1 MPRPVSRSLCAAL
14 AGTGLWLGS
23 LLGALACTPVI
34 PPAPPESARG
44 AASSAVRPGDV
55 LEIRVFDEE
64 RFGGEYQVGDDGAI
78 DFPMVRSL
86 DVTGKTKDQVAR
98 LLEQRLADG
107 FLNNPQV
114 SVQVKQRGN
123 REVSVLGQVNKSG
136 SLDYRDGLTVVQ
148 AVSLAGGLGAFAA
161 PGRVKVTRRTG
172 VGDETVTFEVSLP
185 AIVNGKAEDLV
196 LRPGDIV
203 FVPESRI

>member
-1 MPRPVSRSLCAAL
+1 MPRPVPRALCV
-14 AGTGLWLGS
+14 WLVM
-23 LLGALACTPVI
+23 ACTPAI
-34 PPAPPESARG
+34 PPAPPASARA
-44 AASSAVRPGDV
+44 AASSAVRPGDA
-55 LEIRVFDEE
+55 LEIRVFDED

-78 DFPMVRSL
+78 DFPMVGSL
-86 DVTGKTKDQVAR
+86 DVTGRTKDEVAR
-98 LLEQRLADG
+98 LLEQALADG
-107 FLNNPQV
+107 YLNNPQV

>member
-1 MPRPVSRSLCAAL
+1 M
-14 AGTGLWLGS
+14 
-23 LLGALACTPVI
+23 ACTPSL
-34 PPAPPESARG
+34 PPAPPESARA
-44 AASSAVRPGDV
+44 AASSAVRPGDA
-55 LEIRVFDEE
+55 LEIRVFDED

-78 DFPMVRSL
+78 DFPMVGSL
-86 DVTGKTKDQVAR
+86 DVTGRTKDEVAR
-98 LLEQRLADG
+98 LLEQALADG
-107 FLNNPQV
+107 YLNNPQV

>member
-1 MPRPVSRSLCAAL
+1 MRRPVSRSL
-14 AGTGLWLGS
+14 AGPCLCIELW
-23 LLGALACTPVI
+23 ACTPAI

-44 AASSAVRPGDV
+44 AASSAVRPGDA
-55 LEIRVFDEE
+55 LEIRVFDED
-64 RFGGEYQVGDDGAI
+64 RFGGEFQVGDDGAI
-78 DFPMVRSL
+78 DFPMVGSL
-86 DVTGKTKDQVAR
+86 DVTGKTKDEVAR

-161 PGRVKVTRRTG
+161 PSRVKVTRRTG

>member
-1 MPRPVSRSLCAAL
+1 MPRPVHRPLMP
-14 AGTGLWLGS
+14 GLG
-23 LLGALACTPVI
+23 LLGALAACHPEL
-34 PPAPPESARG
+34 PPEPPESARA
-44 AASSAVRPGDV
+44 AASAGLGPGDA
-55 LEIRVFDEE
+55 LDIRVFDED
-64 RFGGEYQVGDDGAI
+64 RFGGEFQVGDDGAI
-78 DFPMVRSL
+78 DFPMVGSL
-86 DVTGKTKDQVAR
+86 DVTGKTKDEVAR

-123 REVSVLGQVNKSG
+123 REVSVLGQVNKAG
-136 SLDYRDGLTVVQ
+136 SFDYRDGLTVVQ
-148 AVSLAGGLGAFAA
+148 AVSLAGGPGAFAA
-161 PGRVKVTRRTG
+161 PARVKVTRRTG

-185 AIVNGKAEDLV
+185 AIFNGKAEDVV

>member
-1 MPRPVSRSLCAAL
+1 MPRPVPRALCVCL
-14 AGTGLWLGS
+14 AM
-23 LLGALACTPVI
+23 ACTPSL
-34 PPAPPESARG
+34 PPAPPESARA
-44 AASSAVRPGDV
+44 AASSAVRPGDA
-55 LEIRVFDEE
+55 LEIRVFDED

-78 DFPMVRSL
+78 DFPMVGSL
-86 DVTGKTKDQVAR
+86 DVTGRTKDEVAR
-98 LLEQRLADG
+98 LLEQALADG
-107 FLNNPQV
+107 YLNNPQV